1 MIPSQA
7 TTQQREKVI
16 NVFSNVRSAQWD
28 FVREINFW
36 KQVKIDFV
44 VDVFSV
50 NLQKTSRQPNGFFIL
65 YIIFM

>member
-44 VDVFSV
+44 VDVFYV

>member
-7 TTQQREKVI
+7 TIQQREKVI
-16 NVFSNVRSAQWD
+16 NVFLNVRSAQWD

-50 NLQKTSRQPNGFFIL
+50 NLQKTLRQPNGFFIL